1 MSTFITRA
9 MRAPATAGGASPPP
23 KRSVG
28 AGLDQR
34 SAPDRSKPKAVE
46 AKGSASPIRAWRAAD
61 ANPTHTP
68 PQGIGAAAGIATSG
82 PRHPFGGDGGSGA
95 RRSTTERAA
104 RMRAIEQAW
113 KDERARQA
121 EFEED

>member
-9 MRAPATAGGASPPP
+9 MRQPATAGPASA
-23 KRSVG
+23 RSGG
-28 AGLDQR
+28 AGADPR
-34 SAPDRSKPKAVE
+34 AVRDRSKPKAVE
-46 AKGSASPIRAWRAAD
+46 AKGSASPIRAWRSAEAD
-61 ANPTHTP
+61 ATHTP
-68 PQGIGAAAGIATSG
+68 QQGSGAASIATAG
-82 PRHPFGGDGGSGA
+82 PRHPFGGEGGSGA

-121 EFEED
+121 ELDEG

>member
-9 MRAPATAGGASPPP
+9 MRQPATAGPASA
-23 KRSVG
+23 RSGG
-28 AGLDQR
+28 AGADPR
-34 SAPDRSKPKAVE
+34 AARDGSKPKAVE
-46 AKGSASPIRAWRAAD
+46 AKGSASPIRAWRAGDAD
-61 ANPTHTP
+61 ATHTSQ
-68 PQGIGAAAGIATSG
+68 QGIGAAASIATAG
-82 PRHPFGGDGGSGA
+82 PRHPFGGEGGAGA

-121 EFEED
+121 ELEDD

>member
-1 MSTFITRA
+1 MSTFIARA
-9 MRAPATAGGASPPP
+9 LRQPATAGPIPPRP
-23 KRSVG
+23 KQSAG

-34 SAPDRSKPKAVE
+34 SAGDRSKPKSVE

-61 ANPTHTP
+61 ADPTHTP
-68 PQGIGAAAGIATSG
+68 QQGTGAGASTANPG